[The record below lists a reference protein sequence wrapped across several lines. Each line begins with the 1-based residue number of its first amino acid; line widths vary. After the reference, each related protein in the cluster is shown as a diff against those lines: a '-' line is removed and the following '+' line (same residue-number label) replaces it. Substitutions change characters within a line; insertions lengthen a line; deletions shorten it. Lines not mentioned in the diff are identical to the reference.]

1 MGIFRGG
8 FQLSFGGLEEGVF
21 TVRTGWFRDQE
32 VSAL

>member
-1 MGIFRGG
+1 MGIFGG
-8 FQLSFGGLEEGVF
+8 VFQVSFGGLGEGVF